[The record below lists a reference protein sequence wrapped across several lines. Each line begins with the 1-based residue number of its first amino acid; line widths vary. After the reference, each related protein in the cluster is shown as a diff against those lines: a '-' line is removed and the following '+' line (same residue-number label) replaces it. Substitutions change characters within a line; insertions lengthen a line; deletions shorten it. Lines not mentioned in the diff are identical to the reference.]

1 MILTMAEIKPFR
13 AWRYNDELV
22 KNIGELTSPLFDVAS
37 DKEKAALYSNP
48 YNSIHLSIPGGD
60 CPAKNASRIVR
71 QWKADGC
78 LQRDPDAAI
87 YVYYQ
92 YFKLPGDP
100 SRYCRKGFICK
111 IRIYEWDQNVI
122 LRHENTMPRS
132 VDEQVALLAATR
144 LNASPTHGLYT
155 DKKFELEEFMDASM
169 ERPICQ
175 AEDYLGVRDVLS
187 VISDPAVIAR
197 FRKKMEHQQVILA
210 DGHHRYAGSLAYMK
224 QQAQSNP
231 KHTGHEN
238 YNFHLMWLTNTE
250 AQDLKILPTHRLISR
265 LADFDEAVVVERLA
279 EHFTVKPVPN
289 PDIMPEVIAGKLWTF
304 GLIFADHAY
313 RVSLKPEVHG
323 TMKWVFPDEVKAL
336 DLTVMHYFIIQE
348 ILGIKGRDQ
357 STSPCIKYERSFG
370 ACLTQVLRKDVQLAV
385 ITNELSIS
393 EVKTVCNSG
402 CTLPQK
408 STFFWPKAICGFVF
422 SSI

>member
-1 MILTMAEIKPFR
+1 MAEIKPFR

-37 DKEKAALYSNP
+37 EKEKAALYGNP
-48 YNSIHLSIPGGD
+48 HNSIHLSIPCGE
-60 CPAKNASRIVR
+60 CPAENAARTVR

-78 LQRDPDAAI
+78 LQRDPDASI

-92 YFKLPGDP
+92 YFKLPGDS

-111 IRIYEWDQNVI
+111 IRIYDWDQNVI

-155 DKKFELEEFMDASM
+155 DEKFELEGFMDASM
-169 ERPICQ
+169 AHPICQ
-175 AEDYLGVRDVLS
+175 SEDYLGIRDVLS
-187 VISDPAVIAR
+187 VISDPEVVES
-197 FRKKMEHQQVILA
+197 FRKKLEHRQVILA

-224 QQAQSNP
+224 QQSSANP
-231 KHTGHEN
+231 KHTGNEN

-250 AQDLKILPTHRLISR
+250 AQDLKILPTHRLISQ
-265 LADFDEAVVVERLA
+265 LDDFGEEAIVEK
-279 EHFTVKPVPN
+279 FTEYFTIKPVPN

-304 GLIFADHAY
+304 GLIFADSAY
-313 RVSLKPEVHG
+313 RVSLKPEVHDS
-323 TMKWVFPDEVKAL
+323 MAWDFPDEVKAL

-357 STSPCIKYERSFG
+357 STSTCIKYERSFG
-370 ACLTQVLRKDVQLAV
+370 ACLTQVLQREAQLAI
-385 ITNELSIS
+385 ITNEISIS
-393 EVKTVCNSG
+393 EVKTVCSSG